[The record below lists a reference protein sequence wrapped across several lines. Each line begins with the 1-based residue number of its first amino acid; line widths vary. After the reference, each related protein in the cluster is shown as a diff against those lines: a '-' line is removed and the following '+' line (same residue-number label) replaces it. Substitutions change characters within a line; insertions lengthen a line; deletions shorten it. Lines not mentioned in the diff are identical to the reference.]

1 MEYPKFKVCVKCITY
16 NQSKYIEDSMNGFTI
31 QQTDFPFVCCIID
44 DASTDGEQ
52 EVIRSYLKAHF
63 EMGDSSVAFE
73 KETDYANIIYAQ
85 HKNNKNCYFAV
96 LLLKKNLFKQ
106 GDLKLKYISEW
117 RDLCEYEALCEG
129 DDYWIEP
136 KKLQMQADF
145 LDKNQDYGLCYTK
158 AYKYYQR
165 NKYLSK
171 SAWGGT
177 SESYIQFLISNPIP
191 TLTVVMRHK
200 IVDEFLISIKPWQ
213 FDWKMGDLPM
223 WLYISHQSKVKFVNV
238 ATGVYRV
245 NDNSASQS
253 ECLDDFLKF
262 MESARNIR
270 QFYIRYFDDKI
281 DLEYINSGHY
291 RSISSYCLFKF
302 NNRKTALKYL
312 QKIPRKTFLDYLKIV
327 VLRFNVLSYLYNFKI
342 HY

>member
-16 NQSKYIEDSMNGFTI
+16 NQAKYIEDSMNGFTI

-96 LLLKKNLFKQ
+96 LLLKKNLFKY

-136 KKLQMQADF
+136 KKLQMQVDF
-145 LDKNQDYGLCYTK
+145 LDKNQDYGLCYTRCIY
-158 AYKYYQR
+158 YKQ
-165 NKYLSK
+165 KTHK
-171 SAWGGT
+171 IEKKWGGPST
-177 SESYIQFLISNPIP
+177 DFKDLLIECTIP
-191 TLTVVMRHK
+191 TLSVLMRLGK
-200 IVDEFLISIKPWQ
+200 LKQ
-213 FDWKMGDLPM
+213 FEIEGHLKNNQWLMGDYPM
-223 WLYISHQSKVKFVNV
+223 WLWFAHETKIQFMDKV
-238 ATGVYRV
+238 TCVYRV
-245 NDNSASQS
+245 LENSASHSNKLEIFEKFIYSTYDMLTYFCSLYKCQS
-253 ECLDDFLKF
+253 L
-262 MESARNIR
+262 
-270 QFYIRYFDDKI
+270 
-281 DLEYINSGHY
+281 
-291 RSISSYCLFKF
+291 
-302 NNRKTALKYL
+302 L
-312 QKIPRKTFLDYLKIV
+312 QKDWLPVHLFSTAVMYGDKEKAELYYKKIISPNWIQKIKYNICKHHI
-327 VLRFNVLSYLYNFKI
+327 LYKLFASYLFYTK
-342 HY
+342 